1 MAVAVIGIAGGTGS
15 GKTTFA
21 RELTWALAS
30 GTVSMLHQDSYYRD
44 LSSLD
49 ISSRNCINF
58 DHPDAIDIELLC
70 SHLELLK
77 SGSGISMPVYDYTL
91 HCRSVESIAVPP
103 SDVVVVEG
111 IHVLGNAEI
120 RARVDVKVYIDA
132 DADIRFI
139 RRLVRDTAE
148 RGRTMELVI
157 EQYLAT
163 VKPMHSAFIEHSKH
177 YADIIISPAD
187 SSQLAIDM
195 IASKINSILKVC

>member
-1 MAVAVIGIAGGTGS
+1 MIGIAGGSGS
-15 GKTTFA
+15 GKTTIA
-21 RELTWALAS
+21 CALTEIMTL
-30 GTVSMLHQDSYYRD
+30 GIVSQLHQDSYYKD
-44 LSSLD
+44 FSSLD
-49 ISSRNCINF
+49 ISSRNSINF
-58 DHPDAIDIELLC
+58 DHPEALDIGLLC

-77 SGSGISMPVYDYTL
+77 SGSGVAMPVYDFTS

-120 RARVDVKVYIDA
+120 RARVDVKVYIDT

-139 RRLVRDTAE
+139 RRLKRDTAE
-148 RGRTMELVI
+148 RGRTMEAVI

-163 VKPMHSAFIEHSKH
+163 VKPMHTAFIEQSKR